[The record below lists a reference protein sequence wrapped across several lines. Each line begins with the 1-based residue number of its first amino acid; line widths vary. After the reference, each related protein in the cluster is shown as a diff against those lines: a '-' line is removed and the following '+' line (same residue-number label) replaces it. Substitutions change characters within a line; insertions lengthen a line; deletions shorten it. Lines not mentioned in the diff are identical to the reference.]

1 MPYSP
6 LSVRRNT
13 NISVKANTRGKSDGS
28 TNTSNLRIFSPVIL
42 FHDNYNC
49 DHRLVE
55 LEKQKVNAMLK
66 SNGQF
71 WNHLVLST
79 RYASSLHTP
88 MTSPFLS
95 SNDEDDEDEDDSND
109 SNDSSDSNDDDDND
123 SEQKREEKG
132 REGEFV
138 IVYRGQEQAKSISTT
153 TTTTTTTNSVSLD
166 TKRRKRGNLPKDVI
180 AILKEW
186 LQEHSG
192 HPYPTE
198 EEKKLLVQRTNLS
211 LNQISNWFINA
222 RRRLLPILLANK
234 PQESKRRL
242 KRKASK
248 SIEGRMM

>member
-1 MPYSP
+1 
-6 LSVRRNT
+6 
-13 NISVKANTRGKSDGS
+13 
-28 TNTSNLRIFSPVIL
+28 
-42 FHDNYNC
+42 
-49 DHRLVE
+49 
-55 LEKQKVNAMLK
+55 MLK

-71 WNHLVLST
+71 WNHVVLST

-109 SNDSSDSNDDDDND
+109 SNDSNNEDDDD
-123 SEQKREEKG
+123 SEQKREEKS
-132 REGEFV
+132 REGELV
-138 IVYRGQEQAKSISTT
+138 IVCKGQGQEKSISTT
-153 TTTTTTTNSVSLD
+153 TTTTTTTKSVSLD

-180 AILKEW
+180 VILKEW

-222 RRRLLPILLANK
+222 RRRLLPILLANEQ
-234 PQESKRRL
+234 QESKMRV

-248 SIEGRMM
+248 SIEEENGKKCILGNKKR